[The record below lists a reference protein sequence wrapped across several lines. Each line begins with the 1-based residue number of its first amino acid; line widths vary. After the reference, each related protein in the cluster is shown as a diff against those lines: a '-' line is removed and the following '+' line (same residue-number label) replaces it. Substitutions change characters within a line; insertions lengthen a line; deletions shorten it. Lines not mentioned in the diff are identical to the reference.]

1 MFVLGIDPGL
11 TRCGYGLVERAPRR
25 LLASG
30 RTGTG
35 SGVSSGSGSGS
46 GSGLGR
52 RSSGSGN
59 SGGSGRHEMRAYG
72 VLQTPHTDPINERLA
87 SLMGQLD
94 ALITLHR
101 PDVVVVE
108 RVFFQTNA
116 RTAMGVAQASGLALA
131 LATKAGCVVAQ
142 YTSNEVKQAITGFGG
157 AEKAQVQN
165 MVARM
170 LGLETIPKPAD
181 AADALALALH
191 HLGVAPF
198 TDSVAASIGA
208 SGVSNALASAI
219 ASAGGASAS
228 PYGNARVATSAGG
241 IRLRPDRSNAEGS
254 ERSGARA
261 ANNVATRRLAVENVA
276 VENLAAENLS
286 SENLASE
293 NVMAEK
299 LAPRKVS
306 AANVAVRNGTG
317 VPKRELVR
325 VPQSDDG
332 VNDMSKAAP
341 VRKIRT

>member
-11 TRCGYGLVERAPRR
+11 TRCGYGLIERAPRR
-25 LLASG
+25 MS
-30 RTGTG
+30 T
-35 SGVSSGSGSGS
+35 SGSTSNP
-46 GSGLGR
+46 GLGR
-52 RSSGSGN
+52 RSSGSGGTSGSSGS

-131 LATKAGCVVAQ
+131 LATKAGCIVAQ

-157 AEKAQVQN
+157 AEKAQVQQ

-208 SGVSNALASAI
+208 TGGGGALAAAI
-219 ASAGGASAS
+219 ASAGGSAS

-241 IRLRPDRSNAEGS
+241 IRLRPVGAEAVKNPVKKPVERNAAVQTTVKKSSVEKSSVALNAVFAGATQSNDAGS
-254 ERSGARA
+254 DVGK
-261 ANNVATRRLAVENVA
+261 AVQ
-276 VENLAAENLS
+276 
-286 SENLASE
+286 
-293 NVMAEK
+293 
-299 LAPRKVS
+299 
-306 AANVAVRNGTG
+306 VRNI
-317 VPKRELVR
+317 
-325 VPQSDDG
+325 
-332 VNDMSKAAP
+332 
-341 VRKIRT
+341 RK

>member
-25 LLASG
+25 RSASG
-30 RTGTG
+30 
-35 SGVSSGSGSGS
+35 SASNP
-46 GSGLGR
+46 GLGR
-52 RSSGSGN
+52 RSSSLGGSSGG

-131 LATKAGCVVAQ
+131 LATKAGCIVAQ

-157 AEKAQVQN
+157 AEKAQVQQ

-191 HLGVAPF
+191 HLGVSPF

-208 SGVSNALASAI
+208 AGSGGALAAAI
-219 ASAGGASAS
+219 ASAGGSAS

-241 IRLRPDRSNAEGS
+241 IRLRPVGTS
-254 ERSGARA
+254 
-261 ANNVATRRLAVENVA
+261 
-276 VENLAAENLS
+276 AAEKTVERNAAVQTTVKRGSVEKSSVGSSVLS
-286 SENLASE
+286 AGSGQSSDVGS
-293 NVMAEK
+293 NVGK
-299 LAPRKVS
+299 
-306 AANVAVRNGTG
+306 AV
-317 VPKRELVR
+317 
-325 VPQSDDG
+325 Q
-332 VNDMSKAAP
+332 
-341 VRKIRT
+341 VRKIRK

>member
-11 TRCGYGLVERAPRR
+11 TRCGYGLVERASRR
-25 LLASG
+25 MSASG
-30 RTGTG
+30 ST
-35 SGVSSGSGSGS
+35 SN
-46 GSGLGR
+46 SGLGR
-52 RSSGSGN
+52 RSSSLGGS

-131 LATKAGCVVAQ
+131 LATKAGCTVAQ

-157 AEKAQVQN
+157 AEKAQVQQ

-170 LGLETIPKPAD
+170 LGLETLPKPAD

-198 TDSVAASIGA
+198 TDSVAASLGA
-208 SGVSNALASAI
+208 TGGGGALVAAI
-219 ASAGGASAS
+219 ASAGGSGLA
-228 PYGNARVATSAGG
+228 YGNARVATSAGG
-241 IRLRPDRSNAEGS
+241 IRLRPA
-254 ERSGARA
+254 GADP
-261 ANNVATRRLAVENVA
+261 VKTAV
-276 VENLAAENLS
+276 
-286 SENLASE
+286 
-293 NVMAEK
+293 
-299 LAPRKVS
+299 
-306 AANVAVRNGTG
+306 
-317 VPKRELVR
+317 
-325 VPQSDDG
+325 
-332 VNDMSKAAP
+332 
-341 VRKIRT
+341 VRKSTEKSSVAFKVISAGADQSNDLGSDAGSNVGGKVGKAVQVRKFRK

>member
-25 LLASG
+25 DRALGA
-30 RTGTG
+30 RG
-35 SGVSSGSGSGS
+35 SSDPF

-52 RSSGSGN
+52 RTQAIH
-59 SGGSGRHEMRAYG
+59 GGSGGDLRGSARHEMRAYG

-157 AEKAQVQN
+157 AEKAQVQQ

-170 LGLETIPKPAD
+170 LGLKTLPRPVD

-208 SGVSNALASAI
+208 AGGSAVLAAAI
-219 ASAGGASAS
+219 ASTGSASAS

-241 IRLRPDRSNAEGS
+241 IRLRSSAIEEVSSSRSRSAVGARKVEGTNAIRSSAAISAERGS
-254 ERSGARA
+254 EPG
-261 ANNVATRRLAVENVA
+261 VAMPNHD
-276 VENLAAENLS
+276 
-286 SENLASE
+286 
-293 NVMAEK
+293 
-299 LAPRKVS
+299 
-306 AANVAVRNGTG
+306 
-317 VPKRELVR
+317 
-325 VPQSDDG
+325 SD
-332 VNDMSKAAP
+332 NEMSKAAP
-341 VRKIRT
+341 VRKKHK